1 MVTKME
7 FSAVNIFMKNWIN
20 NLDFLNIYG
29 LFKILWSLFRLF
41 GIV

>member
-7 FSAVNIFMKNWIN
+7 FSVVNIFMKNWIN

-29 LFKILWSLFRLF
+29 LFKILWF
-41 GIV
+41 